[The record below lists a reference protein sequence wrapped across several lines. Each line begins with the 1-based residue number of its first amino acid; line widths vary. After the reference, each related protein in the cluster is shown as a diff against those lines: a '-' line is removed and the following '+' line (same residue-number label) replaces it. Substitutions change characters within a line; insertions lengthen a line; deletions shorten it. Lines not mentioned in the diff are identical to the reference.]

1 MKKGIVIGSIL
12 AVFLMVLLPTT
23 SLAESSTAIERIQK
37 QQIILKELQDKIYT
51 KQWEPTC
58 ILRLL
63 LWIRNAVLI
72 SLYITILIISRL
84 LKHHNSTAIWWNL
97 KTQKNQNTLH
107 YLLVLNRNYNILFF
121 FYIYKS
127 HLFVILEI
135 LYFIK

>member
-72 SLYITILIISRL
+72 SLFITILIISRL
-84 LKHHNSTAIWWNL
+84 LKHHNSTAI
-97 KTQKNQNTLH
+97 
-107 YLLVLNRNYNILFF
+107 
-121 FYIYKS
+121 
-127 HLFVILEI
+127 
-135 LYFIK
+135 